1 MPVSKVCKVC
11 IPNTKAD
18 VYDYLYSAEPP
29 LLGARVLV
37 PFRHKLR
44 VGIAWSLGE
53 SHLSLDKLKM
63 IEASESV
70 YMLDGHYR
78 DFCEWLSRYYHFSLS
93 DILALALPKLL
104 RDFQR
109 PIERPSVPCY
119 TLVQEFPE
127 KLPRSKKL
135 ASLLSFLANTS
146 SPCFLATIK
155 AEGFDLAT
163 LKRAISQNYIEESER
178 PIELQT
184 FPATQIDLNE
194 EQQQAL
200 AQLSFQKFGV
210 YVLDGVTGSGKTEV
224 YIEWMRQVLTQGQQV
239 LFLVP
244 EIGLTAALLH
254 RLQSRLGVAAVLMHS
269 DLTDKQRLDNWL
281 QAYHQAAAL
290 IVGTR
295 SAVFANLPK
304 LGLIII
310 DEEHDLSFRQMEGL
324 RYSAKDAAIMRA
336 KLLNVPIVLGSATP
350 CLETL
355 YNLSKNKYFGIK
367 LRHKALSKT
376 PLHYQVLDLRAQKV
390 EHGLAA
396 NTMLLIQQHLE
407 LKHQVLVFM
416 NRRGYA
422 HLLYCHQ
429 CGWTKRCHHCD
440 ANMTWHRG
448 RQRLSCHH
456 CGAESKLP
464 AQCQNCGAQSLLTL
478 GVGTE
483 RLYEF
488 LVQAFP
494 QYRCLRFDR
503 DVVKN
508 RSQLELALDKI
519 HQHQVDLII
528 GTQMLTKGHHFP
540 KLSLV
545 VVVDADAAFFQAD
558 FRALERLGQLLT
570 QVAGRAGRAE
580 VPGEVLIQTHLPH
593 HPSLKILLQQ
603 GYTAFSEVLLADRK
617 LAGFP
622 PYMYLGLLRVQG
634 RNSSAIEIYLRQLR
648 QKITINDCVILGP
661 APAPMEKK
669 AGIFRWQLLLKAS
682 TRPCLH
688 RGIDVMQALISAHPP
703 LGMRCFIELDPYEF

>member
-11 IPNTKAD
+11 IPNTNAD
-18 VYDYLYSAEPP
+18 VYDYLYQTEPP

-37 PFRHKLR
+37 PFRHQLR

-53 SHLSLDKLKM
+53 SDLSLDKLKF
-63 IEASESV
+63 IEAADTV
-70 YMLDGHYR
+70 CILDSCYR
-78 DFCEWLSRYYHFSLS
+78 EFCEWLARYYHFSLS
-93 DILALALPKLL
+93 EVLALALPKLL

-109 PIERPSVPCY
+109 PIERPSRLCY
-119 TLVQEFPE
+119 SLVQAFPL

-135 ASLLSFLANTS
+135 ASLLQFLANTS
-146 SPCFLATIK
+146 SPCFLDTIK
-155 AEGFDLAT
+155 AEGFRQAT
-163 LKRAISQNYIEESER
+163 LKLAVSQNYIVATQG
-178 PIELQT
+178 PIELLT
-184 FPATQIDLNE
+184 FPALQLALNE
-194 EQQQAL
+194 EQQQAF
-200 AQLSFQKFGV
+200 AQLLFQRFGV
-210 YVLDGVTGSGKTEV
+210 YVLNGVTGSGKTEV
-224 YIEWMRQVLTQGQQV
+224 YIEWMRQVVNQGQQV

-244 EIGLTAALLH
+244 EIGLTSALLQ
-254 RLQSRLGVAAVLMHS
+254 RLQTRLGVAAVLMHS

-281 QAYHQAAAL
+281 QAYYQAAPL

-310 DEEHDLSFRQMEGL
+310 DEEHDLSFRQMDGL

-336 KLLNVPIVLGSATP
+336 KLLNVPIILGSATP

-355 YNLSKNKYFGIK
+355 FNLSHHKYHGIQ
-367 LRHKALSKT
+367 LRQKALSKT
-376 PLHYQVLDLRAQKV
+376 PLHYQVIDLRAQKV

-396 NTMLLIQQHLE
+396 RTILQIQQHLE
-407 LKHQVLVFM
+407 HKHQVLVFM

-456 CGAESKLP
+456 CGAECKLP
-464 AQCQNCGAQSLLTL
+464 AQCQNCGTSNLLTL

-488 LVQAFP
+488 LVEAFP
-494 QYRCLRFDR
+494 QHRCLRFDR
-503 DVVKN
+503 DVVKT
-508 RSQLELALDKI
+508 RTQLELALDKI
-519 HQHQVDLII
+519 HQHQVDLIV

-545 VVVDADAAFFQAD
+545 VVVDADSAFFQAD

-580 VPGEVLIQTHLPH
+580 IPGEVLIQTHLPD
-593 HPSLKILLQQ
+593 HPGLKILLQQ
-603 GYTAFSEVLLADRK
+603 GYMAFAEILLADRK

-634 RNSSAIEIYLRQLR
+634 RNSSAIEGYLRQLR

-669 AGIFRWQLLLKAS
+669 AGVFRWQLLLKS
-682 TRPCLH
+682 SKRLCLH
-688 RGIDVMQALISAHPP
+688 RGIDLMQALISAHPP
-703 LGMRCFIELDPYEF
+703 RGMRYFIELDPYEF